1 MSVLEVL
8 IAFTALMGGLLGFA
22 HSLMSSMKASST
34 SHEAV
39 IAREAAR
46 TQIEALREQPF
57 DQLFALYN
65 ADPQDDPDGPGSA
78 PGNGFPVEGLA
89 APDDDPDA
97 LAGEI
102 LLPNSPGTPGVL
114 REDLK
119 DRRLGLPRD
128 LNGDGQTD
136 AADHA
141 DDYRLLPVVVRVE
154 WQSSSG
160 TGRVELRTMLADLR

>member
-39 IAREAAR
+39 VAREAAR
-46 TQIEALREQPF
+46 TMIETLREQPF
-57 DQLFALYN
+57 DELFALYN
-65 ADPQDDPDGPGSA
+65 ADDQDDPGGPGTA
-78 PGNGFPVEGLA
+78 PGNGFAVDGLQ
-89 APDDDPDA
+89 PTDDDPDA
-97 LAGEI
+97 LPGEV
-102 LLPNSPGTPGVL
+102 LLPNTPGTPGVL
-114 REDLK
+114 REDLN

-128 LNGDGQTD
+128 LDGDGQID
-136 AADHA
+136 AANHA
-141 DDYRLLPVVVRVE
+141 DDYLLLPVVVRVE